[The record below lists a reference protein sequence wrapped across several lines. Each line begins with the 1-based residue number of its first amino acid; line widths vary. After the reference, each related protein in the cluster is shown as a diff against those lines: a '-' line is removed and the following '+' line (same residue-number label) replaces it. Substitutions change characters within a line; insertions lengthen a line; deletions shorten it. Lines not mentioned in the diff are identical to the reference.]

1 MVNDDLQLIV
11 NILGGMEE
19 RFNQKFDA
27 IDKKFDAIDKKFD
40 AIDRRLDAMEE
51 RFNQKFDAIDE
62 RFGAIDKK
70 FDAIDKRL
78 AAMDERF
85 DAIDKK
91 LGAIDE
97 RFENTDK
104 VILQCYQDTVQ
115 LIEREYNKT
124 EMLIPKVNDLE
135 KWIVDVEVVA
145 TRAQAETAAVKKVL
159 IS

>member
-40 AIDRRLDAMEE
+40 AIDKKFDAIDKKFDAIDRRLDAMEE
-51 RFNQKFDAIDE
+51 RFNQKFDAID
-62 RFGAIDKK
+62 
-70 FDAIDKRL
+70 
-78 AAMDERF
+78 
-85 DAIDKK
+85 KK
-91 LGAIDE
+91 LDAIDE

>member
-27 IDKKFDAIDKKFD
+27 IDERFGAIDKKFDAIDKKFD
-40 AIDRRLDAMEE
+40 AIDKRLAVM
-51 RFNQKFDAIDE
+51 DE
-62 RFGAIDKK
+62 RFDT
-70 FDAIDKRL
+70 IDKRL

-91 LGAIDE
+91 LDAIDE